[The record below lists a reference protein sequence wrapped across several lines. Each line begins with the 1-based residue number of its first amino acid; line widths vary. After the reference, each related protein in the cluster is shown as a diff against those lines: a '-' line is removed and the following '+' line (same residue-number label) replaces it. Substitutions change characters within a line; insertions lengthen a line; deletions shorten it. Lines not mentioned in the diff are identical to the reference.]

1 MIELHRLEQELISR
15 VYEKLTGHIE
25 IELNQ
30 IHFEQLQRETGISVR
45 KLKELFGIYK
55 KRSEKSYEYTMS
67 KLAQF
72 IGFDNWN
79 TFVKQEALKASLNT
93 IHNEKRAGPIQVN
106 KKIVLDTDEVSK
118 IVISV
123 VVRGR

>member
-1 MIELHRLEQELISR
+1 MVKKEELEQELMSR
-15 VYEKLTGHIE
+15 VYKKLTGNIE

-55 KRSEKSYEYTMS
+55 KRSEKTYEHSMS

-72 IGFDNWN
+72 IGFTDWN
-79 TFVKQEALKASLNT
+79 TFVRQEALKGILYY
-93 IHNEKRAGPIQVN
+93 N
-106 KKIVLDTDEVSK
+106 KKQNKQHPIRVKKKIIVDADKVTK